1 MKRLMIFIGVIA
13 ALSTA
18 CKNEDYPVYDVNQK
32 DGVFLAYDEET
43 DSVFYNFGFDSKTE
57 YIQGVTIKLL
67 GMPRDYDRTV
77 KLKVNNG
84 KYADDEFV
92 AAKEAYYELPSTFT
106 FPKDSVQATIPVKLI
121 RDAELEDVRAIL
133 TFELEESDDLA
144 VRGHSEFT
152 ITFDDK
158 LPLKPEW
165 WTTYDL
171 GDFTKFKGQLFFQYF
186 WEMEQENKYLFDKI
200 VARWG
205 RNLDIPPFTP
215 GYANSPLVI
224 YETAFNL
231 YVKMKMW
238 EYSEAHPELELRI
251 QKPTIY

>member
-1 MKRLMIFIGVIA
+1 MICLGVIA
-13 ALSTA
+13 SLLSA
-18 CKNEDYPVYDVNQK
+18 CENEDYPVYDVEQK

-57 YIQGVTIKLL
+57 YIQKVTIKLM
-67 GMPRDYDRTV
+67 GMPREYDRTV
-77 KLKVNNG
+77 KLKVNNA

-92 AAKEAYYELPSTFT
+92 AATDLYYDLPTEFI
-106 FPKDSVQATIPVKLI
+106 FEKDSVEMNIPVTLK
-121 RDAELEDVRAIL
+121 RHADLENKRVIL
-133 TFELEESDDLA
+133 TFELEESDDFA

-158 LPLKPEW
+158 MPQTPQW

-171 GDFTKFKGQLFFQYF
+171 GEFTKFKGQLFFKYF
-186 WEMEQENKYLFDKI
+186 WEMEQKNKYLFDKI

-205 RNLDIPPFTP
+205 RNLDIGPFTP
-215 GYANSPLVI
+215 GYSQNPRFVYQS
-224 YETAFNL
+224 AFNQ
-231 YVKMKMW
+231 YVQMEMW
-238 EYSEAHPELELRI
+238 EYSQEHPDLNLNI